1 MYFSHAFKKS
11 FLGKDA
17 SGNLSFLISGTVKTN
32 ALTAGQI
39 GMFSAST
46 GLLAGTGT
54 AAPFILAQGS
64 YYTNDKISPALG
76 GYQESVK
83 SKVINP
89 KYVSRVFKTSYQAPA
104 SQVIAIG
111 WDTVTSATTQSF
123 QFECGKTYRL
133 RLDIKGS
140 PALRFLD
147 HNVYRVVDAFSG
159 CCTDDCSAV
168 CTGAI
173 VDGASVLLSW
183 KDQLLRTPLTSS
195 FVQPQVFIKNAS
207 SIAEEVFS
215 DDDVLA
221 GRNATSFTGN
231 IATSTTLTVTAVTGN
246 PIAVGMTISSVTAGI
261 PAATTITAQLT
272 STATNGVL
280 GGAGT
285 YTMSAAATATTTG
298 LTIAGTK
305 AAYVAAASGILG
317 SAVVAGLKLSMAY
330 IDTKFGTCT
339 FTPMDMFD
347 IAPLLAFASIQD
359 ESGTPCSIKPYANT
373 SGTSYSP
380 TLGNSFVKELITPRQ
395 VQGTGESVVRDL
407 ILSGRYRQEA
417 FPDSM
422 NVNHLRMREI
432 EGNPSVTTFDKTQ
445 TFNTLNILHN
455 VPRFNNPSSTFD
467 NDQYLLTIYIPSG
480 SQASALTTWISAM
493 LTAAGNGVSIEDFS
507 QAFVGTANIVTGS
520 STITVTAV
528 TSGSLIVGQTITVGT
543 GVVNA
548 VISAFGTGT
557 GGVGTYQITTVATA
571 TTTGLTINASNAS
584 SNI

>member
-17 SGNLSFLISGTVKTN
+17 SGNVSFLASGTVKTN
-32 ALTAGQI
+32 VLTAGQI
-39 GMFSAST
+39 GMFSAAT
-46 GLLAGTGT
+46 GLLLTTGT
-54 AAPFILAQGS
+54 ATPFIMAQGS

-89 KYVSRVFKTSYQAPA
+89 KYVSRVFKTAYYAPA
-104 SQVIAIG
+104 SQVISLG
-111 WDTVTSATTQSF
+111 WDTVTSATTTSF

-173 VDGASVLLSW
+173 VDGASVLLLW
-183 KDQLLRTPLTSS
+183 KDQLLRTPLTST
-195 FVQPQVFIKNAS
+195 FVQPQVYIKNAS

-215 DDDVLA
+215 ADDVLA
-221 GRNATSFTGN
+221 GRNTTSFTGN
-231 IATSTTLTVTAVTGN
+231 IATSTTLTVTAATGN
-246 PIAVGMTISSVTAGI
+246 PIAVGMTITSVTAGI
-261 PAATTITAQLT
+261 PAATTILSQAT
-272 STATNGVL
+272 STAANGAL
-280 GGAGT
+280 GGVGT
-285 YTMSAAATATTTG
+285 YIMSAAATATTTG
-298 LTIAGTK
+298 LVIAGTK
-305 AAYVAAASGILG
+305 AVYVPAASGTLG
-317 SAVVAGLKLSMAY
+317 AAVVAGLKLSMGY

-339 FTPMDMFD
+339 FTPQDMYEV
-347 IAPLLAFASIQD
+347 APLLAFASIQD
-359 ESGTPCSIKPYANT
+359 ETGNPCAIKPYANT
-373 SGTSYSP
+373 STGD
-380 TLGNSFVKELITPRQ
+380 FVKELVTPRQ
-395 VQGTGESVVRDL
+395 VQGTGEAVVRDL

-432 EGNPSVTTFDKTQ
+432 EGNPSVTNFDKTQ

-455 VPRFNNPSSTFD
+455 VPRFNNPSGAFD

-493 LTAAGNGVSIEDFS
+493 LTAAGNGVTIEDFS

-548 VISAFGTGT
+548 VISAFGTGV

-584 SNI
+584 STI

>member
-11 FLGKDA
+11 WLGKDA
-17 SGNLSFLISGTVKTN
+17 SGIVSFLISGTVKTN

-39 GMFSAST
+39 GMFSATT
-46 GLLAGTGT
+46 GLLLTSGT

-89 KYVSRVFKTSYQAPA
+89 KYVSRVFKTAYSAPQ
-104 SQVIAIG
+104 SQVISLG
-111 WDTVTSATTQSF
+111 WDTITPSTLTQHF

-183 KDQLLRTPLTSS
+183 KDQLLRTPLTST
-195 FVQPQVFIKNAS
+195 FVQPQVIIRNAS
-207 SIAEEVFS
+207 GIAEEVFS
-215 DDDVLA
+215 TDDVIA
-221 GRNATSFTGN
+221 GRNTTSFVAST
-231 IATSTTLTVTAVTGN
+231 ATSTALTVTSATGN
-246 PIAVGMTISSVTAGI
+246 PIAIGMTVTGAGI
-261 PAATTITAQLT
+261 PASPITTIVAQVSSSAPT
-272 STATNGVL
+272 GTL
-280 GGAGT
+280 GGAGV
-285 YTMSAAATATTTG
+285 YTLSQATTATATG
-298 LTIAGTK
+298 VAVAGTK
-305 AAYVAAASGILG
+305 AAYVAAASGTLG
-317 SAVVAGLKLSMAY
+317 AAVVAGLKLSMAY
-330 IDTKFGTCT
+330 VDTKFGTCT
-339 FTPMDMFD
+339 FTPTDFYEL
-347 IAPLLAFASIQD
+347 APLLAFASIQD
-359 ESGTPCSIKPYANT
+359 ETGNPCAIKPYANT
-373 SGTSYSP
+373 STGD
-380 TLGNSFVKELITPRQ
+380 FMKELVTPKQ
-395 VQGTGESVVRDL
+395 VQGTGETVVRDL

-432 EGNPSVTTFDKTQ
+432 EGNPSVTNFDKTQ

-480 SQASALTTWISAM
+480 SQASALTTWVGAM
-493 LTAAGNGVSIEDFS
+493 LSAAGNGVTIEDFS

-520 STITVTAV
+520 STITITAV
-528 TSGSLIVGQTITVGT
+528 TSGSLIVGQTITVGA

-548 VISAFGTGT
+548 VISAFGTGV

>member
-17 SGNLSFLISGTVKTN
+17 SGNVSFLTSGTVKTN

-39 GMFSAST
+39 GMFNATT

-89 KYVSRVFKTSYQAPA
+89 KYVSRVFKTAYSAPQ
-104 SQVIAIG
+104 SQVISLG
-111 WDTVTSATTQSF
+111 WDTITPTVLNQHF

-173 VDGASVLLSW
+173 VDGASVLLQW
-183 KDQLLRTPLTSS
+183 KDQLLRTPLTST
-195 FVQPQVFIKNAS
+195 FVQPQVIIRNAS
-207 SIAEEVFS
+207 GVAEEVFS
-215 DDDVLA
+215 TDDVIA
-221 GRNATSFTGN
+221 GRNTTSFVAST
-231 IATSTTLTVTAVTGN
+231 ATSTALTVTSATGN
-246 PIAVGMTISSVTAGI
+246 PIAIGMTVTGAGI
-261 PAATTITAQLT
+261 PAATTITAQVSSSAPT
-272 STATNGVL
+272 GTL
-280 GGAGT
+280 GGAGV
-285 YTMSAAATATTTG
+285 YTLSQATTATATGVAVT
-298 LTIAGTK
+298 GTK
-305 AAYVAAASGILG
+305 AAYVAAASGTLG
-317 SAVVAGLKLSMAY
+317 AAVVAGLKLSMAY
-330 IDTKFGTCT
+330 VDTKFGTCT
-339 FTPMDMFD
+339 FTPQDMFEL
-347 IAPLLAFASIQD
+347 APLLAFASIQD
-359 ESGTPCSIKPYANT
+359 ETGNPCAIKPYANT
-373 SGTSYSP
+373 STGD
-380 TLGNSFVKELITPRQ
+380 FMKELVTPKQ

-432 EGNPSVTTFDKTQ
+432 EGNPSVTNFDKTQ

-455 VPRFNNPSSTFD
+455 VPRFNNPTSTFD

-480 SQASALTTWISAM
+480 SQASALTTWVGAM
-493 LTAAGNGVSIEDFS
+493 LTAAGNGVTIEDYA
-507 QAFVGTANIVTGS
+507 QAFNGTVTTTTTNPL
-520 STITVTAV
+520 TITIASV
-528 TSGSLIVGQTITVGT
+528 TSGSIVIGQTITSANIPATATIV
-543 GVVNA
+543 
-548 VISAFGTGT
+548 AFGTGT
-557 GGVGTYQITTVATA
+557 GGVGTYLISNAATA
-571 TTTGLTINASNAS
+571 AGTGTLMTATNAS
-584 SNI
+584 STI

>member
-17 SGNLSFLISGTVKTN
+17 SGNVSFLTSGTVKTN

-46 GLLAGTGT
+46 GLLLTSGT
-54 AAPFILAQGS
+54 ATPFIMAQGS

-89 KYVSRVFKTSYQAPA
+89 KYVSRVFKTAYYAPA
-104 SQVIAIG
+104 SQVISIG
-111 WDTVTSATTQSF
+111 WDTITSSTTQSF

-173 VDGASVLLSW
+173 VDGASVLLTW
-183 KDQLLRTPLTSS
+183 KDQLLRTPLTST

-215 DDDVLA
+215 ADDVLA
-221 GRNATSFTGN
+221 GRNISTYTAN
-231 IATSTTLTVTAVTGN
+231 IASSTTLTVTSTPTN
-246 PIAVGMTISSVTAGI
+246 PIAIGSTVTSTSAGI
-261 PAATTITAQLT
+261 PASTTITAQLT
-272 STATNGVL
+272 STEANGVL
-280 GGAGT
+280 GGKGT
-285 YTMSAAATATTTG
+285 YTLSASATATTTG
-298 LTIAGTK
+298 ITVVGTK
-305 AAYVAAASGILG
+305 AVYVPAASGTLG

-339 FTPMDMFD
+339 FTPQDMFE

-359 ESGTPCSIKPYANT
+359 ETGNPCAIKPYANT
-373 SGTSYSP
+373 STGD
-380 TLGNSFVKELITPRQ
+380 FVKELVTPRQ

-432 EGNPSVTTFDKTQ
+432 EGNPSVTSFDKTQ

-455 VPRFNNPSSTFD
+455 VPRFNNPSGTFD

-480 SQASALTTWISAM
+480 TQASALTTWISAM
-493 LTAAGNGVSIEDFS
+493 LTAAGNGVTIEDYS
-507 QAFVGTANIVTGS
+507 QAFVGTVNTTSGS
-520 STITVTAV
+520 TTITIASV
-528 TSGSLIVGQTITVGT
+528 TSGSILVGQTITSTNIPT
-543 GVVNA
+543 GAIVVA
-548 VISAFGTGT
+548 LGTGT
-557 GGVGTYQITTVATA
+557 SGVGTYQISAAATA
-571 TTTGLTINASNAS
+571 TASGTALTATNAS
-584 SNI
+584 STI

>member
-17 SGNLSFLISGTVKTN
+17 SGNVSFLTSGTVKTN
-32 ALTAGQI
+32 VLTAGQL
-39 GMFSAST
+39 GMFSAAT
-46 GLLAGTGT
+46 GLLLTSGT
-54 AAPFILAQGS
+54 AAPFIMAQGS

-89 KYVSRVFKTSYQAPA
+89 KYVSRVFKTAYYAPA
-104 SQVIAIG
+104 SQVISLG
-111 WDTVTSATTQSF
+111 WDTITSSTTQSF

-173 VDGASVLLSW
+173 VDGASVLLQW
-183 KDQLLRTPLTSS
+183 KDQLLRTPLTST
-195 FVQPQVFIKNAS
+195 FVQPQVYIKNAS
-207 SIAEEVFS
+207 NIAEEVFS
-215 DDDVLA
+215 ADDVLA
-221 GRNATSFTGN
+221 GRNISTYTAN
-231 IATSTTLTVTAVTGN
+231 IATSTTLTVTTTPAN
-246 PIAVGMTISSVTAGI
+246 PIAIGSTVTSTSAGI
-261 PAATTITAQLT
+261 AASTTITAQLT
-272 STATNGVL
+272 STEANGVL
-280 GGAGT
+280 GGKGT
-285 YTMSAAATATTTG
+285 YTLSAAATATTTG
-298 LTIAGTK
+298 IAVVGTK
-305 AAYVAAASGILG
+305 AVYVAAASGTLG
-317 SAVVAGLKLSMAY
+317 AAVVAGLKMSMAY

-339 FTPMDMFD
+339 FTPQDMFEV
-347 IAPLLAFASIQD
+347 APLLAFTSIQD
-359 ESGTPCSIKPYANT
+359 ETGNPCAIKPYANT
-373 SGTSYSP
+373 ATGD
-380 TLGNSFVKELITPRQ
+380 FVKELVTPRQ
-395 VQGTGESVVRDL
+395 IQGTGESVVRDL

-432 EGNPSVTTFDKTQ
+432 EGNPSVTNFDKTQ

-480 SQASALTTWISAM
+480 TQASALTTWISAM
-493 LTAAGNGVSIEDFS
+493 LTAAGNGVTIEDYS
-507 QAFVGTANIVTGS
+507 QAFVGTVNTTSGS
-520 STITVTAV
+520 TTITIASV
-528 TSGSLIVGQTITVGT
+528 TSGSILVGQTITSTNVPTGAIVIALGT
-543 GVVNA
+543 GV
-548 VISAFGTGT
+548 
-557 GGVGTYQITTVATA
+557 GGVGTYQISAAASATA
-571 TTTGLTINASNAS
+571 SGTALTATNAS
-584 SNI
+584 STI

>member
-17 SGNLSFLISGTVKTN
+17 SGNVSFLTSGTVKTN

-39 GMFSAST
+39 GMFNATT

-89 KYVSRVFKTSYQAPA
+89 KYVSRVFKTAYSAPQ
-104 SQVIAIG
+104 SQVISLG
-111 WDTVTSATTQSF
+111 WDTITPTVLNQHF

-173 VDGASVLLSW
+173 VDGASVLLQW
-183 KDQLLRTPLTSS
+183 KDQLLRTPLTST
-195 FVQPQVFIKNAS
+195 FVQPQVIIRNAS
-207 SIAEEVFS
+207 GVAEEVFS
-215 DDDVLA
+215 ADDVIA
-221 GRNATSFTGN
+221 GRNTTSFVTST
-231 IATSTTLTVTAVTGN
+231 ATSTALTVTSATGN
-246 PIAVGMTISSVTAGI
+246 PIAIGMTVTGAGI
-261 PAATTITAQLT
+261 PAATTITAQVSSSAPT
-272 STATNGVL
+272 GTL
-280 GGAGT
+280 GGAGV
-285 YTMSAAATATTTG
+285 YTLSQATTATATG
-298 LTIAGTK
+298 VAVAGTK
-305 AAYVAAASGILG
+305 AAYVAAASGTLG
-317 SAVVAGLKLSMAY
+317 AAVVAGLKMSMAY
-330 IDTKFGTCT
+330 VDTKFGTCT
-339 FTPMDMFD
+339 FTPQDMYEL
-347 IAPLLAFASIQD
+347 APLLAFASIQD
-359 ESGTPCSIKPYANT
+359 ETGNPCAIKPYANT
-373 SGTSYSP
+373 STGD
-380 TLGNSFVKELITPRQ
+380 FMKELVTPKQ

-432 EGNPSVTTFDKTQ
+432 EGNPSVTNFDKTQ

-455 VPRFNNPSSTFD
+455 VPRFNNPTSTFD

-480 SQASALTTWISAM
+480 SQALALTTWVGAM
-493 LTAAGNGVSIEDFS
+493 LTAAGNGVTIEDYS
-507 QAFVGTANIVTGS
+507 QAFVGTANITTGLT
-520 STITVTAV
+520 TITVTAV
-528 TSGSLIVGQTITVGT
+528 TSGSIVIGQTITVGA
-543 GVVNA
+543 GVANA
-548 VISAFGTGT
+548 TIVAFGTGV
-557 GGVGTYQITTVATA
+557 GGVGTYQISNAATA

-584 SNI
+584 STI

>member
-17 SGNLSFLISGTVKTN
+17 SGNVSFLTSGTVKTN

-39 GMFSAST
+39 GMFTVST
-46 GLLAGTGT
+46 GLLAATGT
-54 AAPFILAQGS
+54 AAPFIMAQGS

-89 KYVSRVFKTSYQAPA
+89 KYVSRVFKTAYQAPS
-104 SQVIAIG
+104 SQVISLG

-173 VDGASVLLSW
+173 VDGASVLLQW
-183 KDQLLRTPLTSS
+183 KDQLLRTPLTST
-195 FVQPQVFIKNAS
+195 FVQPQVYIKNAS

-215 DDDVLA
+215 ADDVLA

-231 IATSTTLTVTAVTGN
+231 IATSTTLTVTAATGN
-246 PIAVGMTISSVTAGI
+246 PIAIGMTISSVTAGI

-272 STATNGVL
+272 STAANGIL
-280 GGAGT
+280 GGVGT

-305 AAYVAAASGILG
+305 AVYVAAASGTLG
-317 SAVVAGLKLSMAY
+317 AAVVAGLKMSMAY

-339 FTPMDMFD
+339 FTPQDMFEV
-347 IAPLLAFASIQD
+347 APLLAFTSIQD
-359 ESGTPCSIKPYANT
+359 ETGNPCAIKPYANT
-373 SGTSYSP
+373 ATGD
-380 TLGNSFVKELITPRQ
+380 FVKELITPRQ

-432 EGNPSVTTFDKTQ
+432 EGNPSVTNFDKTQ

-455 VPRFNNPSSTFD
+455 VPRFNNPSGTFD

-493 LTAAGNGVSIEDFS
+493 LTAAGNGVTIEDFS

-548 VISAFGTGT
+548 VISAFGTGV

-584 SNI
+584 STI

>member
-11 FLGKDA
+11 WLGKDA
-17 SGNLSFLISGTVKTN
+17 SGNLSFLGSGATVIKTN
-32 ALTAGQI
+32 SLTAGQI
-39 GMFSAST
+39 GMFSATT
-46 GLLAGTGT
+46 GLLLTTGT

-89 KYVSRVFKTSYQAPA
+89 KYVSRVFKTAYYAPA
-104 SQVIAIG
+104 SQVISIG
-111 WDTVTSATTQSF
+111 WDTITPTTLTQHF

-173 VDGASVLLSW
+173 VDGASVLLKW
-183 KDQLLRTPLTSS
+183 KDQLLRTPLTST
-195 FVQPQVFIKNAS
+195 FVQPQVLIRNAS
-207 SIAEEVFS
+207 NIAEEVFS
-215 DDDVLA
+215 DEDVIA

-231 IATSTTLTVTAVTGN
+231 IASSTTLTVTANTGN
-246 PIAVGMTISSVTAGI
+246 PIAIGMTISSATAGI
-261 PAATTITAQLT
+261 AAAATITAQLT
-272 STATNGVL
+272 STEPNGIL
-280 GGAGT
+280 GGKGT
-285 YTMSAAATATTTG
+285 YTMSATATATTTG

-305 AAYVAAASGILG
+305 AAYVPAASGTLG

-339 FTPMDMFD
+339 FTPMDFYEL
-347 IAPLLAFASIQD
+347 APLLAFASIQD
-359 ESGTPCSIKPYANT
+359 ETGNPCAIKPYANT
-373 SGTSYSP
+373 STGD
-380 TLGNSFVKELITPRQ
+380 FVKELVTPRQ
-395 VQGTGESVVRDL
+395 IQGTGETVVRDL

-432 EGNPSVTTFDKTQ
+432 EGNPSVTNFDKTQ

-455 VPRFNNPSSTFD
+455 VPRFNNPTSTFD

-480 SQASALTTWISAM
+480 TQASALTTWVSAM
-493 LTAAGNGVSIEDFS
+493 LTAAGNGVTIEDFK
-507 QAFVGTANIVTGS
+507 QDFVGTANITTGS
-520 STITVTAV
+520 TTISVTAV
-528 TSGSLIVGQTITVGT
+528 TSGSIVIGQTITVGA
-543 GVVNA
+543 GVANA
-548 VISAFGTGT
+548 IVVAFGTGT
-557 GGVGTYQITTVATA
+557 GGVGTYQISNAATA

-584 SNI
+584 STI